1 LAGHDVVTIGA
12 SSGGV
17 EALSRLVGGL
27 PTDLPAAVLVV
38 VHFPEG
44 VPSALPRILNRA
56 GSLEAVHPEDGDRV
70 ERGRVYVAPPGFHLL
85 VEDGRVRLACG
96 PKENGH
102 RPAVD
107 PLFRSAA
114 VAYGPRVVGIVLT
127 GADDDGAAGLAAIK
141 RRGGVAVAQDPDDAL
156 FRRMPESALGYADVD
171 YCAPV
176 GEMAALLARLVRE
189 PAGEESLYPVPD
201 DVELEAK
208 IAGLDLATIEGGRH
222 PGEASGFTCPECS
235 GPLYEIQDGPFTR
248 FRCRVGHAYTAEGVL
263 EGKAEAL
270 EEALY
275 AALNTLEEGAEIAEK
290 LAARARRNCQPR
302 ATERFEAR
310 ARKSREQAA
319 AIRRVLMEGSAQD
332 TG

>member
-1 LAGHDVVTIGA
+1 MVTIGA

-189 PAGEESLYPVPD
+189 PAGEESLYPVPN

-263 EGKAEAL
+263 EGKTEAL

-290 LAARARRNCQPR
+290 LAARARRNRQPR

>member
-141 RRGGVAVAQDPDDAL
+141 RRGASGLRGCGGIGDEQQSIAAIQISGELDRAPLGIPGSASNPECRSV
-156 FRRMPESALGYADVD
+156 RMGSEYL
-171 YCAPV
+171 
-176 GEMAALLARLVRE
+176 
-189 PAGEESLYPVPD
+189 
-201 DVELEAK
+201 
-208 IAGLDLATIEGGRH
+208 GGR
-222 PGEASGFTCPECS
+222 
-235 GPLYEIQDGPFTR
+235 
-248 FRCRVGHAYTAEGVL
+248 
-263 EGKAEAL
+263 
-270 EEALY
+270 
-275 AALNTLEEGAEIAEK
+275 
-290 LAARARRNCQPR
+290 
-302 ATERFEAR
+302 
-310 ARKSREQAA
+310 
-319 AIRRVLMEGSAQD
+319 
-332 TG
+332 

>member
-27 PTDLPAAVLVV
+27 PADLPAAVLVV

-44 VPSALPRILNRA
+44 APSALPRILGRA

-85 VEDGRVRLACG
+85 VEDGRVRLARG

-141 RRGGVAVAQDPDDAL
+141 RRGGVAVAQDPNDAV

-208 IAGLDLATIEGGRH
+208 IAGLDPATLEGGRH

-235 GPLYEIQDGPFTR
+235 GPLYEIQDGPLTR

-263 EGKAEAL
+263 EGKTDAL

-275 AALNTLEEGAEIAEK
+275 AALNTLEEAAEVADR
-290 LAARARRNCQPR
+290 LAARARHSGH
-302 ATERFEAR
+302 AHAAERFEAR
-310 ARKSREQAA
+310 ARRAREQTTTV
-319 AIRRVLMEGSAQD
+319 RRVLTHGAAQD
-332 TG
+332 AV

>member
-189 PAGEESLYPVPD
+189 PAGEESLYPVPN

-208 IAGLDLATIEGGRH
+208 IAGLDLATIEDGRH
-222 PGEASGFTCPECS
+222 PGEASGCTCPECS
-235 GPLYEIQDGPFTR
+235 GPLYGIQDGILER
-248 FRCRVGHAYTAEGVL
+248 FRCRVGHAYTADGVL
-263 EGKAEAL
+263 EGKTDAL

-275 AALNTLEEGAEIAEK
+275 AALNSLEETAEVADR
-290 LAARARRNCQPR
+290 LAARARHGGHAH

-310 ARKSREQAA
+310 ARRAREQTTAV
-319 AIRRVLMEGSAQD
+319 RRVLTDGSAQD
-332 TG
+332 AV

>member
-1 LAGHDVVTIGA
+1 VVTIGA

-176 GEMAALLARLVRE
+176 GEMAALLARLIRE
-189 PAGEESLYPVPD
+189 PAGEESLYPVPN

-208 IAGLDLATIEGGRH
+208 IAGLDLATIEDGRH
-222 PGEASGFTCPECS
+222 PGEASGCTCPECS

-248 FRCRVGHAYTAEGVL
+248 FRCRVVHAYTAEGVL
-263 EGKAEAL
+263 EGKTEAL

-290 LAARARRNCQPR
+290 LAARARRNRQPR